1 MGDTFFLGTRFK
13 EERSQ
18 RHRTS
23 GLSLLTAGGGDPVSM
38 VITYREAKRERVLW
52 WEEVKN
58 RVRGRNRNVSIETFL
73 SAFAEIHQ

>member
-1 MGDTFFLGTRFK
+1 MGDTFFLGTRFR
-13 EERSQ
+13 EEGSQ

-23 GLSLLTAGGGDPVSM
+23 GLSLLTAGGGEPVSM

-58 RVRGRNRNVSIETFL
+58 RVRGRNRNVKYRNLPECFL
-73 SAFAEIHQ
+73 